1 MRVNRVVR
9 TLILSDFLINSGFSV
24 FAPIFAVFV
33 TRQIVDGSLQA
44 IGFAAGLTQFFKVIL
59 QIPIAKYLDRNH
71 GEYDDFISLL
81 MGTILTTMVPFLY
94 FFATNM
100 IHIYFIQALYGI
112 SLALAVPPW
121 AAIFTRH
128 IDKSQENIEWSLESI
143 SIGISGATAAALGGW
158 YAQHFGFHYLFL
170 IGGVVAMGGAIVQ
183 LFVFSDLRAKVRR
196 GQVKPEPNR
205 IDIGA

>member
-1 MRVNRVVR
+1 M
-9 TLILSDFLINSGFSV
+9 
-24 FAPIFAVFV
+24 
-33 TRQIVDGSLQA
+33 
-44 IGFAAGLTQFFKVIL
+44 
-59 QIPIAKYLDRNH
+59 
-71 GEYDDFISLL
+71 
-81 MGTILTTMVPFLY
+81 
-94 FFATNM
+94 
-100 IHIYFIQALYGI
+100 
-112 SLALAVPPW
+112 AVPPW